1 MRLPMVI
8 ATEDIDE
15 LRAALDEKLQLKKL
29 LKRLVS

>member
-1 MRLPMVI
+1 MVI

-15 LRAALDEKLQLKKL
+15 LRAALDENPQLKSL